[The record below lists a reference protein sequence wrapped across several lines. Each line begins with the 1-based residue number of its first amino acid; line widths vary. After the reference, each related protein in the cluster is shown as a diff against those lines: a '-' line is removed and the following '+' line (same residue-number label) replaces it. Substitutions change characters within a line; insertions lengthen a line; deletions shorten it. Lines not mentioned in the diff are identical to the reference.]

1 MGIRIRMRISEL
13 REDKGLSRISLARH
27 LDVSLQTLRNWDK
40 GRVMPNMSN
49 IEMMI
54 KIFNCETKDLFE
66 FP

>member
-1 MGIRIRMRISEL
+1 MRISEL